1 MIQSADARESLDS
14 GGEGP
19 ELLPVRM
26 LNEYAYCPRLFHLI
40 HVEGRWADNAFTVDG
55 RNVHRRADR
64 LDHVLPDPEHASNDA
79 SDGDDDGGDG
89 NGHKDK
95 AEASGDEPPTVTRS
109 VMLGSA
115 VLGLTGKL
123 DLVSTADEFAVPVE
137 TKRGRVPSN
146 EERSYEPERVQL
158 MAQGLLLR
166 EGGYRCDHGVLYF
179 AASRTRVDVPFTPEL
194 QNRTFDLL
202 RQAKEA
208 CSATVSPPPLEDNPK
223 CNGCSL
229 AGICLPDE
237 TRLLQGRN
245 DGEGATQDGEVR
257 QFFPARDEALPLYV
271 QEQGAMVCKTGK
283 ALVVWKQKE
292 KLATVRLA
300 DTSQLVLC
308 GNVSV
313 TAQTMHLLCEEDI
326 PVVHLSMGNWF
337 YGITQGL
344 GLKNAYL
351 RAAQFRVAADP
362 GRCLALARQ
371 IVSAKVAAQRTFL
384 RRNAAGLPDE
394 ALEDLAQQDKNAVAC
409 DKMESLLGIEGL
421 AAKVYFSHF
430 SRMVKGDALPTDWDF
445 AHRNRRPPKD
455 PINALLSFGYAML
468 AKECT
473 VALAAE
479 GFDPYWGFYH
489 QPRHGRPSLALDL
502 MEEFRTPIV
511 DSAVITAIN
520 TGMVRENDFE
530 IAKAGCAMKADGR
543 KAFIR
548 AYEGRLDQLVTH
560 PVFDYRCSWRTIIRL
575 QTKLLA
581 RWVRGEIETYP
592 GMETR

>member
-1 MIQSADARESLDS
+1 MVQSADAHDS
-14 GGEGP
+14 VDAGGDGP
-19 ELLPVRM
+19 DLLPVRM
-26 LNEYAYCPRLFHLI
+26 VNEYAYCPRLFHLM

-55 RNVHRRADR
+55 RNVHRRVDR
-64 LDHVLPDPEHASNDA
+64 LDHVLPDPENTSGDG
-79 SDGDDDGGDG
+79 SDGEGDGGNG
-89 NGHKDK
+89 NGRKV
-95 AEASGDEPPTVTRS
+95 EPGGEEPPTVTRS
-109 VMLGSA
+109 VVLGSVA
-115 VLGLTGKL
+115 LGLTGKL
-123 DLVSTADEFAVPVE
+123 DLVSTADEVAVPVE
-137 TKRGRVPSN
+137 TKRGRVPNN
-146 EERSYEPERVQL
+146 EERCYEPERVQL

-166 EGGYRCDHGVLYF
+166 ENGYACNHGVLYF
-179 AASRTRVDVPFTPEL
+179 AGSRTRVDVPFTPEL
-194 QNRTFDLL
+194 QQRTFDLI

-208 CSATVSPPPLEDNPK
+208 CGAVVSPAPLEDSPK

-237 TRLLQGRN
+237 TRRLQTQGDGRRGGS
-245 DGEGATQDGEVR
+245 GESAEVR
-257 QFFPARDEALPLYV
+257 QFFPPRDEALPLYV

-308 GNVSV
+308 GNISV

-337 YGITQGL
+337 YGITQGM

-351 RAAQFRVAADP
+351 RAAQFRVAADA

-384 RRNAAGLPDE
+384 RRNAAGLPQQ
-394 ALEDLAQQDKNAVAC
+394 ALDDLAQQDEHAKSAAT
-409 DKMESLLGIEGL
+409 MESLLGIEGL
-421 AAKVYFSHF
+421 GAKVYFANF
-430 SRMVKGDALPTDWDF
+430 SRMIKGDALPTEWDF
-445 AHRNRRPPKD
+445 RNRNRRPPRD

-502 MEEFRTPIV
+502 MEEFRTPVV

-520 TGMVRENDFE
+520 TGMVRESDFE
-530 IAKAGCAMKADGR
+530 IAKAGCAMKPEAR

-560 PVFDYRCSWRTIIRL
+560 PVFDYRCSWRTVVRL
-575 QTKLLA
+575 QAKLLA
-581 RWVRGEIETYP
+581 RWVRGEIDAYP